1 MEGGV
6 LFAPA
11 YLFLTFPWTET
22 LSPAVCLA
30 LNVKKKKKA
39 TSAVR

>member
-11 YLFLTFPWTET
+11 YLFLMFPWTEM
-22 LSPAVCLA
+22 LSPAVCLS
-30 LNVKKKKKA
+30 LIVKKKKA